1 MFDTYYDF
9 DEGGGDDDGR
19 GDDDGA
25 GGFHSDDFGDRPIDD
40 DSSDEWIFFHDK
52 EYADFT

>member
-9 DEGGGDDDGR
+9 DEGGGD
-19 GDDDGA
+19 DDDGA